1 MKLGDKEKA
10 MLEVSAN
17 AVRDVVKI
25 LPYGKDQAAT

>member
-1 MKLGDKEKA
+1 

-25 LPYGKDQAAT
+25 LPYGKKDQAAT